1 MSTIEQTP
9 IPQCVGNYDLGK
21 TIGNGKF
28 GKVKIGTH
36 VLTGEKVAIKI
47 VKKNRIDKDGVPLV
61 YREINIMKL
70 LKLLDH
76 PNIIKLYEIV
86 ELENVVFMIME
97 YAAGGEILDYLITH
111 GKLPEREAKRFFAQV
126 VSAMQYCHKLHVIH
140 RDLKAENLLLD
151 ANCNIK
157 IIDFGL
163 SNAYVPGELM
173 KTFCGS
179 PTYAAPELIHRKNYV
194 GPPVDVWSM
203 GVLLYV
209 LVCGKL
215 PFEGAD
221 LRSLLLKSVNAEY
234 TIPGHVS
241 FECSELIRCMLVVDP
256 EERATLEEI
265 CRHPWLRGTSVYVP
279 SPNMDTELRIEK
291 INAEQSSNRKNNTTI
306 NSKNMP
312 VPTITESDLSPSLVA
327 ELANLFNL
335 PPQSIVEE
343 ILTNTYGSISATY
356 YLFVEKYGRETNLR
370 DIGISTNNL
379 SGINSQAS
387 GVTSNG
393 SAKKPPQQ
401 TAAEEPKQPTSGFR
415 KGHRRTRTSDATIPI
430 NDAIQQTP
438 SQHIN
443 IHTTTTHT
451 VTPPN
456 SILPSKSQTNQVEA
470 KPPVKPNLSSSQRVP
485 DPTRLSIND
494 ATSQPPTESPRK
506 SIAVP
511 KPHKTHR
518 RNVSVGIPAA
528 SNQGSKL
535 IRPGFSIHK
544 PFIPTSS
551 NEKTLAESTKN
562 VPTAISGD
570 QIDQSTI
577 STQGAP
583 QTVPQTSSQGG
594 PPTLAVASAGGP
606 PGAPGGKPFKRGHY
620 RHKSEGLSLINEESQ
635 KKSPVESFMSVFK
648 MGFGNLWKHQQHH
661 QPGVSS
667 PLTNSTTN
675 PGNLTERTRRDTG
688 TESDEVRATRFAFSA
703 STTSTS
709 SPSAL
714 ISQVKRVLND
724 CYINFTES
732 ANFCLECTA
741 GDIVFEIEVCRL
753 PGLTSV
759 YGLKMKRISGDSWDY
774 KSICSNLITKLKLE
788 EQVS

>member
-1 MSTIEQTP
+1 MSGIEQIP

-47 VKKNRIDKDGVPLV
+47 VRKNRIDKDGVPLV

-86 ELENVVFMIME
+86 ETESVVFMIME

-111 GKLPEREAKRFFAQV
+111 GKLPEREARRFFAQV

-234 TIPGHVS
+234 TIPPHVS
-241 FECSELIRCMLVVDP
+241 LECAEIIRSMLVVDP

-265 CRHPWLRGTSVYVP
+265 CRHNCLRGTSVYVP
-279 SPNMDTELRIEK
+279 PPDADRELIIEK
-291 INAEQSSNRKNNTTI
+291 INAEQSSNRRNNTTI

-312 VPTITESDLSPSLVA
+312 LPALTEADLNFELVG
-327 ELANLFNL
+327 ELAGIFNVTT
-335 PPQSIVEE
+335 QHIMDE
-343 ILTNTYGSISATY
+343 ILNNTYGSISATY
-356 YLFVEKYGRETNLR
+356 YLFLEKNSRKQLARLTN
-370 DIGISTNNL
+370 ISAVDVGNTP
-379 SGINSQAS
+379 G
-387 GVTSNG
+387 SN
-393 SAKKPPQQ
+393 ANKKTAPQ
-401 TAAEEPKQPTSGFR
+401 TAEEPKPETGAGFK
-415 KGHRRTRTSDATIPI
+415 KGHRRTRTSDATITV
-430 NDAIQQTP
+430 NDNIQQQGNNIMNTN
-438 SQHIN
+438 SQVHN
-443 IHTTTTHT
+443 IHT
-451 VTPPN
+451 
-456 SILPSKSQTNQVEA
+456 
-470 KPPVKPNLSSSQRVP
+470 SSSQTQQQQQQP
-485 DPTRLSIND
+485 QSHYQPTTQAPSQGSRFHNGNGSSNTIQ
-494 ATSQPPTESPRK
+494 TSNHNENKLPMK
-506 SIAVP
+506 SILSVSQKAPGGDPSRASVAEHLAP
-511 KPHKTHR
+511 PGPTYLSVDRDGSPNTSSSSMGKGHKGHR
-518 RNVSVGIPAA
+518 RNVSVGVAVPAQQ
-528 SNQGSKL
+528 QGSQIK
-535 IRPGFSIHK
+535 RPGFTLHK
-544 PFIPTSS
+544 PFANAPTTPERTPSDNPRAS
-551 NEKTLAESTKN
+551 FSPDTIAENVQNGQSGQNGQTGAGQ
-562 VPTAISGD
+562 VPTPPPPPG
-570 QIDQSTI
+570 TP
-577 STQGAP
+577 GAP
-583 QTVPQTSSQGG
+583 GG
-594 PPTLAVASAGGP
+594 PTGP
-606 PGAPGGKPFKRGHY
+606 LGPGGKPFKRGHY
-620 RHKSEGLSLINEESQ
+620 RHKSEGVALIQGEDGH
-635 KKSPVESFMSVFK
+635 KKSPVESIMSVLK
-648 MGFGNLWKHQQHH
+648 IPFGNLWKHQN
-661 QPGVSS
+661 PPS
-667 PLTNSTTN
+667 PLNNTTSAN
-675 PGNLTERTRRDTG
+675 PGNLTERSSRRDTM
-688 TESDEVRATRFAFSA
+688 TESEEVRSSRFAFSA

-714 ISQVKRVLND
+714 ISQVKKVLNE
-724 CYINFTES
+724 CYITFVES
-732 ANFCLECTA
+732 ENYCLECTN
-741 GDIVFEIEVCRL
+741 GDIVFEI
-753 PGLTSV
+753 
-759 YGLKMKRISGDSWDY
+759 
-774 KSICSNLITKLKLE
+774 
-788 EQVS
+788 